1 MTAKVVWLMVDQS
14 RARSSIHRGLA
25 RVMRLSPP
33 RIEPRLS
40 PLVLK
45 REGALDVGQDKN
57 TTCIRLNDTGADTS
71 PLMNL

>member
-45 REGALDVGQDKN
+45 REGALDVG
-57 TTCIRLNDTGADTS
+57 
-71 PLMNL
+71 